1 MFFINF
7 LFNFL
12 LKYFKPKAKTVLIA
26 NRFKF
31 LKEIGRG
38 AEGTV
43 MAVEDTKENPNKR
56 EMLE

>member
-12 LKYFKPKAKTVLIA
+12 LKYFKPKEKTVLIA

>member
-1 MFFINF
+1 M
-7 LFNFL
+7 
-12 LKYFKPKAKTVLIA
+12 KYFKPKAKTVLIA

-43 MAVEDTKENPNKR
+43 MAVEDIKDNPNKR
-56 EMLE
+56 EMFE